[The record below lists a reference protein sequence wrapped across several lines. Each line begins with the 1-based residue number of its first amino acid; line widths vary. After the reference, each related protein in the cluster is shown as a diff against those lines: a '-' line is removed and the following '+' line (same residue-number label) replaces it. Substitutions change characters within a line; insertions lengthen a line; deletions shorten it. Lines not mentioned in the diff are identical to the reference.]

1 MGRFRKQDLIYLLK
15 LEVSII
21 EGGNYGR
28 PVLMPWRNITLL
40 RDCVTCLNVGGLEG
54 HHACQDCFLIEHVPE
69 DARQERMPCHYIPL
83 NEKGDTIAALDLQG
97 KRKEAEK
104 ALLTWIRE
112 TIKKLEQ
119 EPD

>member
-1 MGRFRKQDLIYLLK
+1 MGRFKKKDLIYLLK

-28 PVLMPWRNITLL
+28 PVLMPWRNIILL
-40 RDCVTCLNVGGLEG
+40 RDCVTCLNMAGIDGP
-54 HHACQDCFLIEHVPE
+54 HKCQDCFLIDHVPE
-69 DARQERMPCHYIPL
+69 GCKQESVPCHYIPL
-83 NEKGDTIAALDLQG
+83 NEKGETIAMLDRQG

-104 ALLTWIRE
+104 ALLNWIRE